1 MIQRKPEGIDH
12 QFELNEAHR
21 LNTMQKSEP
30 QSLSTGQSEKALRN
44 SRQSR
49 KSIQTAVLAAVYL
62 GLFVLPV
69 DACFAADEIPGAP
82 QKQPIAL
89 TNGMIFPVDGEPIE
103 KGTVVFDGGLITA
116 IGKSV
121 KPPQGAKVIN
131 LKGQCVYP
139 GLIESHSQI
148 GLKEVSS
155 VRASVDFDE
164 TGSLN
169 PNVQAGI
176 AINPDSELIPVTRA
190 NGVLLALSAPSGGRI
205 SGKASIIQ
213 LDGWTHED
221 MALKSNAALVIDWP
235 SPPTS
240 GTSPGL
246 KVLRQT
252 FDDARAYKNARDA
265 AESTQPFDIRLD
277 AMRPILTRDLSVI
290 AMANDV
296 REIQAAVAFA
306 EEQQFRLIIFG
317 GHDAEQCA
325 ALLRQHDIPVIINST
340 HRRPRRRHEP
350 YDSAYTLPERLR
362 RAGVRFCIS
371 GSARGRT
378 WNARNLPY
386 HAATAAA
393 HGLSPEDALRSV
405 TLYPAQI
412 LGIDDRVGSLDIGKD
427 ATIIVTTGDPLETT
441 THVTRA
447 YIQGR
452 VVQLTSRHTRLHAKY
467 REKYRQLKGAEQP

>member
-1 MIQRKPEGIDH
+1 MQM
-12 QFELNEAHR
+12 LEAR
-21 LNTMQKSEP
+21 
-30 QSLSTGQSEKALRN
+30 SLPASQLRAAFHGV
-44 SRQSR
+44 
-49 KSIQTAVLAAVYL
+49 AVYYL
-62 GLFVLPV
+62 GLCVLPV
-69 DACFAADEIPGAP
+69 AACFAADEIPGAP
-82 QKQPIAL
+82 QKQPVAL

-103 KGTVVFDGGLITA
+103 NGTIVFDGGRISA
-116 IGKSV
+116 IGKTV
-121 KPPQGAKVIN
+121 APPQGAKVIN
-131 LKGQCVYP
+131 LKGQHVYP

-148 GLKEVSS
+148 GLKEISA
-155 VRASVDFDE
+155 VRASLDASE

-169 PNVQAGI
+169 PNVRANI
-176 AINPDSELIPVTRA
+176 AINPDSEVIPVTRA

-205 SGKASIIQ
+205 SGTASIIQ

-221 MALKSNAALVIDWP
+221 MALKSNAALVINWP
-235 SPPTS
+235 SPPSS
-240 GTSPGL
+240 GASPGL
-246 KVLRQT
+246 EILRQT
-252 FDDARAYKNARDA
+252 FDATRAYKTAR
-265 AESTQPFDIRLD
+265 EVKKSTQPFDIRLE
-277 AMRPILTRDLSVI
+277 AMLPILTRDRSVI

-296 REIQAAVAFA
+296 REIQAAVAFS

-412 LGIDDRVGSLDIGKD
+412 LGIEDRVGSLSVGKD
-427 ATIIVTTGDPLETT
+427 ATLIVTTGDPLETT

-447 YIQGR
+447 FIQGR

-467 REKYRQLKGAEQP
+467 REKYRQLKDAEQPQIKN